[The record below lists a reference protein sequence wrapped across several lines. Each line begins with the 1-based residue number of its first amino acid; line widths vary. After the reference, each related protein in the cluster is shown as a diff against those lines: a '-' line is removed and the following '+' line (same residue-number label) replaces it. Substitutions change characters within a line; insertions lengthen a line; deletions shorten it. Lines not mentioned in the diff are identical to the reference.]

1 MLRTAHEVLRFRGLI
16 ATLVGRELKA
26 RYRGSVLGFFW
37 SLANPLLLTL
47 VYTFVFGFVFSPPRA
62 SLAQPYA
69 LFLISGLFPWIW
81 VSTSLIEGTLSL
93 LANAGLIR
101 KSVFPAEILP
111 VVSVISNLVHFVL
124 ALPVMSGALLV
135 GRWLG
140 HPVGGWTALLLPVV
154 IAVQWIQV
162 TGLVLGLS
170 ALNAHFKDDRL
181 FHHRDIH
188 LGLAVARDE
197 GLVVPVI
204 RDAGRLTLA
213 ELAADIERFAEA
225 ARRDEIRPES
235 LTGSTFT
242 LTNSG
247 TYGSLFFTPIVNV
260 PEVAILGMGRV
271 ADAPVVRAGA
281 VEVGKLMYLS
291 LSYDHRAVDG
301 SDAVSFIA
309 DVKRRLEAM
318 DETDA

>member
-1 MLRTAHEVLRFRGLI
+1 MLRTAQGVLRFRGLI

-81 VSTSLIEGTLSL
+81 VSTSLTEGTLSL

-111 VVSVISNLVHFVL
+111 VVSVISNLIHFLL
-124 ALPVMSGALLV
+124 ALPVMAGALLV
-135 GRWLG
+135 GRLLG
-140 HPVGGWTALLLPVV
+140 HPVGGWTALLLPAV

-170 ALNAHFKDDRL
+170 ALNAHFKDVK
-181 FHHRDIH
+181 DI
-188 LGLAVARDE
+188 LINL
-197 GLVVPVI
+197 
-204 RDAGRLTLA
+204 LTLLFFVTPILYPLEA
-213 ELAADIERFAEA
+213 VTVEWLARLVHWFN
-225 ARRDEIRPES
+225 PFTS
-235 LTGSTFT
+235 FT
-242 LTNSG
+242 LAYQAVLFQG
-247 TYGSLFFTPIVNV
+247 TV
-260 PEVAILGMGRV
+260 PE
-271 ADAPVVRAGA
+271 PVVWLSMAGWA
-281 VEVGKLMYLS
+281 LLSWMVGS
-291 LSYDHRAVDG
+291 WI
-301 SDAVSFIA
+301 F
-309 DVKRRLEAM
+309 RRLSDSLVEAV
-318 DETDA
+318 